1 MHAQV
6 HGGAWKLVGQELAQ
20 VAGVLQDGDIIV
32 HAMLVDL
39 VPREK
44 HECLL
49 HAPGSLHALI

>member
-1 MHAQV
+1 M
-6 HGGAWKLVGQELAQ
+6 VGQELAQ